1 MTNPSTSPVNQNV
14 VATTPYNDI
23 ISQHTINTY
32 IGLDNNNSSSNG
44 ASDPSEFSSLDSLT
58 KMSLMSSN
66 DFCSQYKKRIQQ
78 AKERMI
84 QKRVQ
89 EEELARQQQEI
100 NEKAKNEKKSRKRTH
115 NVNRSSISTGKFLI
129 TVPSNK

>member
-1 MTNPSTSPVNQNV
+1 
-14 VATTPYNDI
+14 
-23 ISQHTINTY
+23 
-32 IGLDNNNSSSNG
+32 
-44 ASDPSEFSSLDSLT
+44 
-58 KMSLMSSN
+58 MSLMSSN